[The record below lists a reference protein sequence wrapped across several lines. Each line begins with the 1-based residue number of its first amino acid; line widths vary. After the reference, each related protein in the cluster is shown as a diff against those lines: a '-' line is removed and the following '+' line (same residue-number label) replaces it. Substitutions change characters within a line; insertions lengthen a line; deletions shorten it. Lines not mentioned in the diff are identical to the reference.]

1 MPAPAIHLHKQIR
14 DALVAAL
21 GGLASTG
28 ANVFANRVHQLT
40 EAELPALRISIEEED
55 ADEQVDGFL
64 AREVYF
70 TVEACAKLGSALDD
84 ALDQISLEVEP
95 VLAAGITVDS
105 KLLTPVYAGMRMEF
119 EGADIPVGIKRMRY
133 RIQFFALSASP
144 DSLT

>member
-1 MPAPAIHLHKQIR
+1 MPVHLHKQIR

-21 GGLASTG
+21 DGLASTG
-28 ANVFANRVHQLT
+28 ANVFANRVYQLT

-70 TVEACAKLGSALDD
+70 TVEACAKLSSALDD

-105 KLLTPVYAGMRMEF
+105 QLLTPVYTGMRMAF
-119 EGADIPVGIKRMRY
+119 EDADIPVGVKRMRY
-133 RIQFFALSASP
+133 RIQFFTWSSSP